1 MFWFSKKKVIKEA
14 QAEVYEKWNE
24 REKQKEE
31 ENKRIKVFQLEEH
44 LGNLVICVSNEI
56 QNVTVGYGKELIYI
70 TQAKQPQLVV
80 HDIVNDCEIM
90 PFGIVF
96 AYTEQKFKA
105 LNSLEPNERI
115 AILYNRDAEHE
126 IDKSSSQT
134 DVVIDSELWSKKVK
148 SAIQKWKEAK

>member
-14 QAEVYEKWNE
+14 QEEVYEKWNE
-24 REKQKEE
+24 HEKQKEE

-44 LGNLVICVSNEI
+44 LGKLVICVSNEI

-105 LNSLEPNERI
+105 LNSLEHNERI

-134 DVVIDSELWSKKVK
+134 DVVIDSELWSEKVK